1 MHGATPPYTLM
12 PSWHAK
18 NSPHA
23 KYSCSSSSSSS
34 NRSTGDGGGDGGG
47 GGSSSSSGSQIT
59 AVIIVSTGVH
69 TPVDLPTEVAYY
81 TDPFLMYYI
90 WFNTQ

>member
-18 NSPHA
+18 NSSHTED
-23 KYSCSSSSSSS
+23 SSSS
-34 NRSTGDGGGDGGG
+34 RSTGGGSSGGG

-59 AVIIVSTGVH
+59 VVIIFTTGVY
-69 TPVDLPTEVAYY
+69 TPVDSPNDAAYY

-90 WFNTQ
+90 WFNITVRTY

>member
-23 KYSCSSSSSSS
+23 EDSSSK
-34 NRSTGDGGGDGGG
+34 STGGGGG

-59 AVIIVSTGVH
+59 VVITVTTGVH
-69 TPVDLPTEVAYY
+69 TPVDLPTEAA
-81 TDPFLMYYI
+81 
-90 WFNTQ
+90 

>member
-18 NSPHA
+18 NSSHTED
-23 KYSCSSSSSSS
+23 SSS
-34 NRSTGDGGGDGGG
+34 RSTGGGSSG

-59 AVIIVSTGVH
+59 VVIIVTTGVH
-69 TPVDLPTEVAYY
+69 TPVDSPNDAAYY

-90 WFNTQ
+90 WFNITVRTY